1 MMADQNDH
9 DHDCEYE
16 DDRNEQNL
24 LLPTNTDHTSVP
36 VVAGQD
42 NSRCISCRH
51 ILAFI
56 AFLGF
61 INVYCLRVNLS
72 VALVAMVNQ
81 TFAAGNRNESNTDDE
96 CLTDL
101 SGNSTGGNTKS
112 EGEMNWDSHKQA
124 LVLASFF
131 YGYIVTQVCLSLNIC
146 QVLKLW
152 KFYM

>member
-1 MMADQNDH
+1 MTDQNDH
-9 DHDCEYE
+9 DSE

-24 LLPTNTDHTSVP
+24 LLPTNTDLSSTHT
-36 VVAGQD
+36 VVGQD
-42 NSRCISCRH
+42 SSRCISCRH

-81 TFAAGNRNESNTDDE
+81 TFAKGNRNGSNTDDE
-96 CLTDL
+96 CEADST
-101 SGNSTGGNTKS
+101 GNSTGDNKKS

-131 YGYIVTQVCLSLNIC
+131 YGYIVTQVCLLLNGC
-146 QVLKLW
+146 EVT
-152 KFYM
+152 